1 MTAPTNRSHLN
12 NFFIKSVKQKNTNIK
27 KENAMQIKTLVAMKR
42 AENNIKVKDILG
54 TLKITNATFNN
65 KINKELINLKE
76 LKQLKEL
83 LCISNAELVGIF

>member
-12 NFFIKSVKQKNTNIK
+12 NFFIKSVNQKNTNIK